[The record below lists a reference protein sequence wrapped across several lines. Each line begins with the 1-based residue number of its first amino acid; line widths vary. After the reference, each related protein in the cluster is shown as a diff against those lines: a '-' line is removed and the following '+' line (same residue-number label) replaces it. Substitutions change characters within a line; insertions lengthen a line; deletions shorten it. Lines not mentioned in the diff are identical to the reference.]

1 MARSKARSSGCRPT
15 AIAVGVLLLVALIAI
30 AILIGSGGGGDSS
43 GDRAQSKNGQSR
55 NEASTTTTTVRPPF
69 TYTVKAGDTLIALA
83 TFFSVSTDEVVAAN
97 PGLDPDRL
105 VEGQQI
111 LIPSPRPVELVIR
124 PRRPKVGGSVR
135 IELRGAREFENIRF
149 EIQRPTGPY
158 VGPPHAAAADGLV
171 TTSYSL
177 GFADPPGQ
185 YVVIAR
191 GDKGTN
197 AQAEFEV
204 RPAD

>member
-1 MARSKARSSGCRPT
+1 MARSKRTSSGCRPT
-15 AIAVGVLLLVALIAI
+15 AIAVGVLLLIVLVAI
-30 AILIGSGGGGDSS
+30 AILIGSGSGGDSS
-43 GDRAQSKNGQSR
+43 DDRAQSERGSR
-55 NEASTTTTTVRPPF
+55 EPPSTTTTTLRPPF
-69 TYTVKAGDTLIALA
+69 TYTVKAGDTLTALA
-83 TFFSVSTDEVVAAN
+83 AFFSVSTDEVVAAN
-97 PGLDPDRL
+97 PGLNPDRL

-111 LIPSPRPVELVIR
+111 LIPSPRPVELVVR
-124 PRRPKVGGSVR
+124 PRRPRVGGSVR

-177 GFADPPGQ
+177 GFEDPPGK
-185 YVVIAR
+185 YIVIAR

-197 AQAEFEV
+197 AQTEFEV
-204 RPAD
+204 RPAG